1 MDKNIENIRVA
12 TTNLENAIKNKD
24 DKLYRDSIKIIYDNT
39 RSLEKKQKKKRKVV
53 FYKKKDLKK
62 KKIRVRVIDKVKSLK
77 IVSLIT
83 AFFS

>member
-39 RSLEKKQKKKRKVV
+39 RSLEKKQKKKKKVV
-53 FYKKKDLKK
+53 F
-62 KKIRVRVIDKVKSLK
+62 
-77 IVSLIT
+77 
-83 AFFS
+83 